1 MMTCLA
7 ELDRSTFCHGL
18 GQCVQ
23 CSVCANTEW
32 KKKKKDQVWFLFCYE
47 CIHSIAD
54 SQKNDEHVLDV
65 VNFFLARKKYFDKI
79 FYL

>member
-18 GQCVQ
+18 GHCVQ
-23 CSVCANTEW
+23 CVCKYRV
-32 KKKKKDQVWFLFCYE
+32 KKKKKYQVCFFCYK
-47 CIHSIAD
+47 CIHSIVD
-54 SQKNDEHVLDV
+54 SQKNDELVLDV